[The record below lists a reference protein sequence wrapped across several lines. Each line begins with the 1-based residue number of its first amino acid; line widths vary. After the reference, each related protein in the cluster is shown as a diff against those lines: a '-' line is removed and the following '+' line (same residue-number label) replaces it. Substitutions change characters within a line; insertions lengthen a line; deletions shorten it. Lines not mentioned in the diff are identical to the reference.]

1 MLIRSLLPSE
11 RELYRAH
18 LLRLSDED
26 RFTRF
31 CGSHSDDAINDHV
44 TRIDFSRD
52 HIKVAF
58 DPELNIIAAAHLCV
72 MDAAT
77 AEFSLSVE
85 PPFRHQG
92 WGRLLFKSA
101 ITWMTNVGI
110 ERAYCSC
117 LRSNGPMLH
126 IAVSE
131 GMAVVHDDSQ
141 VDAYLQLEKDGLQT
155 VIAEIIEEQIGWIDF
170 AAKYLIAPNTI
181 KYFCEKYG
189 IAS

>member
-1 MLIRSLLPSE
+1 
-11 RELYRAH
+11 
-18 LLRLSDED
+18 
-26 RFTRF
+26 
-31 CGSHSDDAINDHV
+31 
-44 TRIDFSRD
+44 
-52 HIKVAF
+52 
-58 DPELNIIAAAHLCV
+58 
-72 MDAAT
+72 
-77 AEFSLSVE
+77 
-85 PPFRHQG
+85 
-92 WGRLLFKSA
+92 
-101 ITWMTNVGI
+101 MTNVGI

-155 VIAEIIEEQIGWIDF
+155 VIAEIIEEQIGWFDF

-181 KYFCEKYG
+181 KYFCEKYR